1 MTEQEILEST
11 YLDTC
16 TIKRLG
22 DVEDEETGI
31 TEQGWEVIIN
41 NLKCALSQN
50 TVKDSL
56 PALEGTSPVNVTY
69 DDQKL
74 FVSPGIDIIK
84 GDKITIMQST
94 GQEHILYAKKPF
106 YYPTH
111 TEINL
116 TGRDVN
122 G

>member
-1 MTEQEILEST
+1 MTEQKILEST
-11 YLDTC
+11 YLDKC
-16 TIKRLG
+16 TIRRLG

-31 TEQGWEVIIN
+31 TEQGWYVVAESI
-41 NLKCALSQN
+41 KCALSQN
-50 TVKDSL
+50 TIKDSL
-56 PALEGTSPVNVTY
+56 PVVENTSSVNVTY

-74 FVSPGIDIIK
+74 FISPGIDVLK
-84 GDKITIMQST
+84 GDQISIVQST
-94 GQEHILYAKKPF
+94 GHTHELIAKKAF

>member
-1 MTEQEILEST
+1 MTEQEILELT
-11 YLDTC
+11 YLDIC
-16 TIKRLG
+16 MVERFD
-22 DVEDEETGI
+22 DVEDPKTGI
-31 TEQGWEVIIN
+31 TEQGWKTIVD

-50 TVKDSL
+50 MIKDAL
-56 PALEGTSPVNVTY
+56 PVVEGTSPVNVTY

-74 FVSPGIDIIK
+74 FISPGINIIK
-84 GDKITIMQST
+84 GDRITIMQST

>member
-11 YLDTC
+11 YLDKC
-16 TIKRLG
+16 TIRRLV
-22 DVEDEETGI
+22 DVEDEETRI
-31 TEQGWEVIIN
+31 TEQDWQVVAESI
-41 NLKCALSQN
+41 KCALSQN

-56 PALEGTSPVNVTY
+56 PVVENTSSVNVTY

-74 FVSPGIDIIK
+74 FISPGIDVLK
-84 GDKITIMQST
+84 GDHITIVQST
-94 GQEHILYAKKPF
+94 GHVHGLIAKKPF

-116 TGRDVN
+116 TGSDIN

>member
-1 MTEQEILEST
+1 MNEVDILEST
-11 YLDTC
+11 YLDIC
-16 TIKRLG
+16 MIERFD
-22 DVEDEETGI
+22 DVEDEETGV
-31 TEQGWEVIIN
+31 TEQGWKNIID

-50 TVKDSL
+50 TVKDAL
-56 PALEGTSPVNVTY
+56 PVVEGTSPVNVTY

-74 FVSPGIDIIK
+74 FISPGINIIK
-84 GDKITIMQST
+84 GDKITILQST
-94 GQEHILYAKKPF
+94 GQEHVLYAKKPF

>member
-11 YLDTC
+11 YLDKC
-16 TIKRLG
+16 TIRRFG

-31 TEQGWEVIIN
+31 TEQGLQVIAE
-41 NLKCALSQN
+41 NLKCAFSQN

-56 PALEGTSPVNVTY
+56 PVVENTSSVNVTY

-74 FVSPGIDIIK
+74 FISPGIDVLK
-84 GDKITIMQST
+84 GDQISIVQST
-94 GQEHILYAKKPF
+94 GHTHKLIAKKPF

-116 TGRDVN
+116 TGSDIN

>member
-11 YLDTC
+11 YLDRC
-16 TIKRLG
+16 TIRRLG
-22 DVEDEETGI
+22 DVEDKETGI
-31 TEQGWEVIIN
+31 TEQGWHVVAESI
-41 NLKCALSQN
+41 KCAMSQN
-50 TVKDSL
+50 TIKDSL
-56 PALEGTSPVNVTY
+56 PVVDNASSVNVTY

-74 FVSPGIDIIK
+74 FISPGINILK
-84 GDKITIMQST
+84 GDQISIIQST
-94 GQEHILYAKKPF
+94 CQEHILYAKKPF